1 LSAGEV
7 MPSLYTIAERTCA
20 PTVGHDAPGRSAT
33 RGGRARFGPARR
45 SVLCFDSMR
54 VDRPATT
61 PVSSTTG
68 QADSSARA
76 ATPQREAATGDTFTG
91 AVREVSAGEASAPG
105 VVAQRFYEALAA
117 QDMEAV
123 KQLYAPGATFRD
135 PIFELKDG
143 EAPAMWAGL
152 FKSAKLERMTHEAP
166 VVHGN
171 QVKVA
176 WHADYTVN
184 GNKVHNDSVAT
195 LVIQGGKIVSH
206 RDDWSW
212 KAWAR
217 QALAPAPGWLLTV
230 GRPLL
235 NGIIRAGTL

>member
-1 LSAGEV
+1 V
-7 MPSLYTIAERTCA
+7 
-20 PTVGHDAPGRSAT
+20 
-33 RGGRARFGPARR
+33 
-45 SVLCFDSMR
+45 
-54 VDRPATT
+54 
-61 PVSSTTG
+61 
-68 QADSSARA
+68 
-76 ATPQREAATGDTFTG
+76 
-91 AVREVSAGEASAPG
+91 AS
-105 VVAQRFYEALAA
+105 RFYEALAS

-152 FKSAKLERMTHEAP
+152 FKTAKLERMTHEAP

-171 QVKVA
+171 QVTVA

-217 QALAPAPGWLLTV
+217 QALAPAPAWLLTV
-230 GRPLL
+230 GKPIL